1 MNTFDIVIASILLF
15 GFVRGL
21 FKGLFVEIASLVALV
36 GGVYGAIHF
45 SHFAGDYLKSHV
57 DWSENYISLGA
68 FASTFIIIVIV
79 VSLAGKILTKIANFA
94 ALGIVNKIL
103 GGVFGLLKI
112 SLIISVVLTFFMS
125 MNNAIPFVNKEQLN
139 QSVLVKPIKNL
150 APMLFPSFIN
160 SDGSHFK
167 NPLDE
172 I

>member
-1 MNTFDIVIASILLF
+1 M
-15 GFVRGL
+15 
-21 FKGLFVEIASLVALV
+21 
-36 GGVYGAIHF
+36 
-45 SHFAGDYLKSHV
+45 
-57 DWSENYISLGA
+57 
-68 FASTFIIIVIV
+68 

-103 GGVFGLLKI
+103 GGIFGLLKI